1 MLEGAG
7 PTGAH
12 THAGARVCQHALYRE
27 GAAAREGL
35 HTAQVGVQSMPL
47 HSGFVLVTGQSA
59 GELEGGAP
67 GHRYHRLR
75 GIHMEGLA

>member
-12 THAGARVCQHALYRE
+12 TRTGARVCQHAVYRE
-27 GAAAREGL
+27 DAAAREGL
-35 HTAQVGVQSMPL
+35 HIAQVGVQSTPL
-47 HSGFVLVTGQSA
+47 HPGYVLVTGQAA
-59 GELEGGAP
+59 GELEGCAP
-67 GHRYHRLR
+67 GHGYLRHR

>member
-1 MLEGAG
+1 MLEGAV

-12 THAGARVCQHALYRE
+12 THTGARVCQRAMYRE
-27 GAAAREGL
+27 GAAAREAL
-35 HTAQVGVQSMPL
+35 HIAQVGIQSTPL
-47 HSGFVLVTGQSA
+47 HSGYVLVTGQAA
-59 GELEGGAP
+59 GELEGCAP